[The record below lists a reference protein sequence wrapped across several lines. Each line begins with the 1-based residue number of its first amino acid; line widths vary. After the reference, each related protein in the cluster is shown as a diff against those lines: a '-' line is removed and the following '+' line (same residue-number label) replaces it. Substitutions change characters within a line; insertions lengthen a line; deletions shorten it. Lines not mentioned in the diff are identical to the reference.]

1 MNRRPATHLT
11 DDVEFWYARDLQ
23 TLLGYLK
30 WDNFLQVIEKARTAC
45 RNAGQDVADHFA
57 DVNKMVELDSGSQR
71 EIEDIILTC
80 YACYLTAQNG
90 DTRKYLFAFT
100 I

>member
-1 MNRRPATHLT
+1 MPAQCRLPSSPNRR
-11 DDVEFWYARDLQ
+11 
-23 TLLGYLK
+23 
-30 WDNFLQVIEKARTAC
+30 
-45 RNAGQDVADHFA
+45 ADHFA

-71 EIEDIILTC
+71 EIEVIILTC